1 MSEVRQQLE
10 REAKLGVWPG
20 FRLPDLDGVAEGLRV
35 QAVPDRRL
43 DATYYDTPD
52 VRLARSGITLR
63 FRTGDASGWTLKFP
77 EPGGNAIP
85 GGLARRE
92 LNVTGTDHA
101 VPSELSNL
109 VTAWARTSPLVPVA
123 KLRTLRRGVA
133 LVDADG
139 VVAAEVVDDEVTV
152 LDGRRVALR
161 FREVEAEVADGA
173 PDGLLSAVVDRLRAA
188 GAGPPDPTP
197 KVVRALG
204 PHASGPPE
212 LDDVPLG
219 PSPSAGDVIRAGL
232 TKAVLRVLGHE
243 TGIRLGDDPHDVHQA
258 RVGTRRLRSDLRTY
272 RPLLDPAWADGLRE
286 ELKRLADPL
295 GEVRDADVLLG
306 RLRDQLAGLQTD
318 DEAASALLARLE
330 GQRRAARKALLEVLS
345 SPRHL
350 ALLDRLVEAAR
361 APVLLPEAEAP
372 AAQVLPELVLRPW
385 EQLVE
390 AVEGTVDDSSDE
402 ALHQVRIRAKRCR
415 YAAEVAA
422 IAVGK
427 PASKLAEA
435 VAELQ
440 EVLGDHHDAVVA
452 GAWLRDAVAEL
463 SPEEALV
470 AGQLL
475 TVQGAGADGGRQG
488 WPQAWERASRKKLR
502 AWLKP

>member
-1 MSEVRQQLE
+1 
-10 REAKLGVWPG
+10 
-20 FRLPDLDGVAEGLRV
+20 LPDLEDVAESFSM
-35 QAVPDRRL
+35 ASVPDRRL
-43 DATYYDTPD
+43 EATYYDTPD

-63 FRTGDASGWTLKFP
+63 FRTGDGSGWTLKFP
-77 EPGGNAIP
+77 EPGRNAIP

-92 LNVTGTDHA
+92 LH
-101 VPSELSNL
+101 VPGADRPVPAELSSL
-109 VTAWARTSPLVPVA
+109 VTAWVRTSPLVPVA
-123 KLRTLRRGVA
+123 KLRTLRRGVV
-133 LVDADG
+133 LVDAEG
-139 VVAAEVVDDEVTV
+139 ATVAEVVDDEVTV
-152 LDGRRVALR
+152 LDGRRMALR
-161 FREVEAEVADGA
+161 FREVEAEVVDGA
-173 PDGLLSAVVDRLRAA
+173 PDGLLHALVEHLRAA

-212 LDDVPLG
+212 LEEVPLG
-219 PSPSAGDVIRAGL
+219 PDPSAGEVIRAGL
-232 TKAVLRVLGHE
+232 VKAVLRVLGHE
-243 TGIRLGDDPHDVHQA
+243 AGTRMGDDPHDVHQA

-306 RLRDQLAGLQTD
+306 RLRGHLADLRAD
-318 DEAASALLARLE
+318 DEAASKLLARLE
-330 GQRRAARKALLEVLS
+330 VQRGEARRALMEVLS
-345 SPRHL
+345 SRRHV

-361 APVLLPEAEAP
+361 APVLAPEATAP
-372 AAQVLPELVLRPW
+372 ATEVLPELVRHPW
-385 EQLVE
+385 EKLGE
-390 AVEGTVDDSSDE
+390 AVGATADDSSDE
-402 ALHQVRIRAKRCR
+402 VLHQVRIRAKRCR

-427 PASKLAEA
+427 PAHKLAEA

-440 EVLGDHHDAVVA
+440 EVLGDHHDAVVTE
-452 GAWLRDAVAEL
+452 AWLREAAAGM

-475 TVQGAGADGGRQG
+475 AVQRAGADAGRQG
-488 WPQAWERASRKKLR
+488 WPGAWEKASKRKLR